1 MLFLAGC
8 STNYHQK
15 GFFGDGYSDYRIN
28 QDKFAVTF
36 RGNEYT
42 DSENVRRFAM
52 MRAAELTVQNGF
64 HYFKI
69 VSEKD
74 VSHESIKTSTTEQD
88 DRVITRKEKQEAP
101 AEPAAPIAKSQ
112 PWFFQRWA
120 KNLPVKVD
128 GKSALDVLLFGG
140 AVYAVVYHG
149 KDLSNGLD
157 KMIPSEKEIMEMMQ
171 QQGPGGPPMM

>member
-101 AEPAAPIAKSQ
+101 GIDLMIRCFNESPDGDAINAHEFLSYN
-112 PWFFQRWA
+112 R
-120 KNLPVKVD
+120 VK
-128 GKSALDVLLFGG
+128 
-140 AVYAVVYHG
+140 
-149 KDLSNGLD
+149 
-157 KMIPSEKEIMEMMQ
+157 
-171 QQGPGGPPMM
+171 